1 MLEKLRQEPAKLQV
15 ELNKVEAQHRS
26 LFVAGWRP
34 FIGWVCGLA
43 LFNYFLLNPWL
54 MYLTGRSVPIKIDA
68 LFELVIAM
76 LGMGT
81 LRTIEKFGGK
91 TK

>member
-1 MLEKLRQEPAKLQV
+1 
-15 ELNKVEAQHRS
+15 
-26 LFVAGWRP
+26 
-34 FIGWVCGLA
+34 
-43 LFNYFLLNPWL
+43 